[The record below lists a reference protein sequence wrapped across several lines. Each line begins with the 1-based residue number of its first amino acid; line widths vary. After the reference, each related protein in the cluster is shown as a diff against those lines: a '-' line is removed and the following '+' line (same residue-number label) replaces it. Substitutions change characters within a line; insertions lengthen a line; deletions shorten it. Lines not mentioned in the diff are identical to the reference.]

1 MHLSFAVTIASW
13 GGYSAVIVRHGAEVA
28 PILFA
33 IGVQIDL
40 NDISFNELNF
50 PEGHKI
56 SDEIGQLAIASALR
70 DTELLYEMGLATQ
83 AGHYEDAES
92 KVVVEFLKVA
102 GLRRVACDEVLREEV
117 DWDIYQIAA
126 GLRSPAVLLAAV
138 TCAAIQILAP
148 LAVFYANIQ
157 EEISDLHD
165 IRLGLG
171 EITDPTNVIVL
182 TFLKFI

>member
-1 MHLSFAVTIASW
+1 M
-13 GGYSAVIVRHGAEVA
+13 A

-40 NDISFNELNF
+40 NQVTFEELSF

-102 GLRRVACDEVLREEV
+102 GLRRVA
-117 DWDIYQIAA
+117 
-126 GLRSPAVLLAAV
+126 G
-138 TCAAIQILAP
+138 
-148 LAVFYANIQ
+148 
-157 EEISDLHD
+157 
-165 IRLGLG
+165 GG
-171 EITDPTNVIVL
+171 GGGG
-182 TFLKFI
+182 